1 MNTYTKREFLIF
13 SLKHFLPKR
22 SKFILQ
28 KLDLLQQ
35 QKVTPRSKKKFITIE
50 LQFSR
55 YLNSFFPLFYIH
67 FKAINV
73 QIIMPIKI

>member
-35 QKVTPRSKKKFITIE
+35 QKVTPQSKKS
-50 LQFSR
+50 L
-55 YLNSFFPLFYIH
+55 
-67 FKAINV
+67 
-73 QIIMPIKI
+73 